1 MKKDSED
8 GRLAGLDGGG
18 MARSGIDLERTLGLD
33 GEGLDV
39 ALSIRDSYKQRQ
51 PICVP
56 GEATR
61 ILVPELLLNNTVDLR
76 GIEGPLPLAMM
87 AARDP
92 EAPMALAAAARLSPR
107 GTGDRLMSGVIGLVG
122 EATRHPLVS
131 KCLQLISDSAFDP
144 QTIALVQ
151 RQAAHYIVRTR
162 QQYTAALRE
171 NLKLLLA
178 GAIAPRVFVHEFFE
192 LTEAGNMR
200 HDIRRKL
207 VVSLLL
213 AESVRPSIKFLMLEN
228 FDRLPRP
235 VRFGIIRAV
244 LDAPPSHHVAMIREE
259 LRWIVNRDRVPANA

>member
-1 MKKDSED
+1 MASS
-8 GRLAGLDGGG
+8 GL
-18 MARSGIDLERTLGLD
+18 DLERSLGLK

-39 ALSIRDSYKQRQ
+39 ALSIRDNYKLRQ
-51 PICVP
+51 PICMP
-56 GEATR
+56 GESTR
-61 ILVPELLLNNTVDLR
+61 ILVPELLLNNAIDLH

-92 EAPMALAAAARLSPR
+92 EAPMALAAATRLSPFGSR
-107 GTGDRLMSGVIGLVG
+107 DRLMSGVIGLVG
-122 EATRHPLVS
+122 EATRHPLVC
-131 KCLQLISDSAFDP
+131 KCLRLIVDSAFDP
-144 QTIALVQ
+144 DTIAMVQ
-151 RQAAHYIVRTR
+151 RQAAQYVVRTR
-162 QQYTAALRE
+162 QQYTVALRE

-178 GAIAPRVFVHEFFE
+178 GAIAPRAFVHEFFE

-244 LDAPPSHHVAMIREE
+244 LDAEPSHHVGMIREE
-259 LRWIVNRDRVPANA
+259 LRWIVNRDRAPAVA

>member
-1 MKKDSED
+1 VS
-8 GRLAGLDGGG
+8 LAGWGRTAVRQG
-18 MARSGIDLERTLGLD
+18 MARSGIDLERTLGLK

-39 ALSIRDSYKQRQ
+39 ALAIRDSYKQGQ

-61 ILVPELLLNNTVDLR
+61 ILVPELLFNTAVDLR

-92 EAPMALAAAARLSPR
+92 EAPMALAAAARLSPF

-131 KCLQLISDSAFDP
+131 KCLQLIGDSAFDP

-151 RQAAHYIVRTR
+151 RQAANYVVRTR

-178 GAIAPRVFVHEFFE
+178 GSIAPSVFVQEFFV

-244 LDAPPSHHVAMIREE
+244 LDAEPSHHVAMIREE
-259 LRWIVNRDRVPANA
+259 LRWIVNRDRQPAYA